1 MGGPP
6 AREPHSRVSRAPQA
20 LARRY
25 ARALLEVA
33 RTEGE
38 NAVLALRDELRGF
51 VPQLASHPQLRLAL
65 ANPVLGADV
74 KRRVLLALAERA
86 QASPLVKRLV
96 EVLGTRGRL
105 ELLAHVA
112 EAYARLA
119 NAALGVVAAEA
130 VSAVPLVAQQ
140 KQALESALK
149 GGAASV
155 ELVER
160 VDPAIVGGLVVS
172 AFGRT
177 YDGSVRTRL
186 NALRRRLAAS

>member
-1 MGGPP
+1 
-6 AREPHSRVSRAPQA
+6 VTRAPRA

-33 RTEGE
+33 AADGE
-38 NAVLALRDELRGF
+38 KAVLALRDELRAF
-51 VPQLASHPQLRLAL
+51 VPQLDAHPQLRLVL
-65 ANPVLGADV
+65 AHPVLGTDQ
-74 KRRVLLALAERA
+74 KRRVVLALAERA
-86 QASPLVKRLV
+86 KTSPLVKRLV
-96 EVLGTRGRL
+96 ELLSTRDRLG
-105 ELLAHVA
+105 LLADVA
-112 EAYARLA
+112 EAFAELA
-119 NAALGVVAAEA
+119 NTAHAVVAAEA
-130 VSAVPLVAQQ
+130 VSAVPLAAEQ

-149 GGAASV
+149 GDAASV

-160 VDPAIVGGLVVS
+160 VDPALVGGLVVR